1 MCVSYL
7 NATLKGLYFNSCV
20 AHNMVASATFVPVVN
35 TNPLVCAAA
44 LNPSGCPVGA
54 LFVYSVYS
62 TYKLKHFNAIGD
74 IISGF
79 SCISF
84 PVGLITAQHP
94 KPVSGIHNHYLRLII
109 SFSKHNRRTV
119 LMPFGL
125 L

>member
-7 NATLKGLYFNSCV
+7 DATLQGLYFNSCV
-20 AHNMVASATFVPVVN
+20 AHNMIASATFVPVVN

-54 LFVYSVYS
+54 LFVYSVYP

-79 SCISF
+79 CFCSF
-84 PVGLITAQHP
+84 FLSVLA
-94 KPVSGIHNHYLRLII
+94 SML
-109 SFSKHNRRTV
+109 FSIASSQ
-119 LMPFGL
+119 
-125 L
+125 